1 MICIF
6 SVITGKPFPMV
17 FINNTGIFHN
27 SLGGQKSSSISVIE
41 FFFEISN
48 KISSAWL

>member
-6 SVITGKPFPMV
+6 PVITGKLSPMV
-17 FINNTGIFHN
+17 FINNIFHN